1 MKIPY
6 LKKKPELKSYH
17 NVTWEDN
24 YSWIHQKN
32 ILEVLRDKTKL
43 DPEVKNYLDEENSYA
58 NYHLKDTE
66 NLQKKLFDEIK
77 GRIKLDDESLP
88 YKDHTYEYWSKTTA
102 VGNYSIKLRKKID
115 TDLVEEIWNGDEEKK
130 KLETEYFGV
139 GDLEVSNNDKYL
151 GYSLDIKGSEYYTI
165 FIRDIKTN
173 EIITKEISET
183 SGGIT
188 FSLDDKYVFYSKLD
202 QNHRA
207 RKIYRHEI
215 GNFNGQDELIFE
227 EKSEAFTVSIGLS
240 SDEKYYFIN
249 TSDHNTSE
257 QYYFGVDEINI
268 KPKLIIKREKGI
280 IYSVSSWDSKFF
292 NHTNKDAEDFKIDV
306 SDSLEKQNW
315 KTFIP
320 PRDEV
325 LIGGCTFL
333 KNWIIRS
340 ETSNALD
347 KLFVKNISSGVE
359 EELIFSNETV
369 YVPGISLIQKDR
381 DTDNVYLGYSSPKT
395 PSRVYSYNLS
405 TKTKKLVKEQEIPS
419 GHNPEDYIV
428 ERVDYKSHDG
438 RLVPLTITRHKK
450 TKIDGSA
457 NLLLYGYGSYGS
469 SMSPNFS
476 STRLSLINRDIIWAT
491 AHIRGGMEK
500 GMKWWK
506 EGKLINKKNTFED
519 YIHAAKYLIDNNYS
533 SKGKIIGMGGSA
545 GGLLMG
551 AVVNQAPELFLGII
565 MAVPFVDSLT
575 TNLDH
580 SLPLTVGEF
589 DEFGNA
595 KDIKEHFDYIFS
607 YAPYNNIKKMDY
619 PHILIT
625 TSLSANTLAVT
636 PEPHEN
642 TIFLLWSKLNG
653 LNFST
658 ILSLAIN
665 VRSSVFINSE
675 KGKQNEFLIDP
686 LLKPFLGSATFPSNL
701 SILLASITL
710 NSFSE
715 IFLSI
720 SCLSFTSFLFSLAL

>member
-165 FIRDIKTN
+165 FIRDIETN
-173 EIITKEISET
+173 EIITKEITET

-257 QYYFGVDEINI
+257 QYYFGVDEINT
-268 KPKLIIKREKGI
+268 KPKLIMKREKGI
-280 IYSVSSWDSKFF
+280 IYSVSSWDSKFY

-359 EELIFSNETV
+359 EELIFSNENV
-369 YVPGISLIQKDR
+369 YVPGISLTQRDR

-476 STRLSLINRDIIWAT
+476 STRLSLIDRDIIWAT

-506 EGKLINKKNTFED
+506 EGKLTNKKNTFED

-625 TSLSANTLAVT
+625 TSLSDNRVLFD
-636 PEPHEN
+636 EPAKFTAKLREYKTDN
-642 TIFLLWSKLNG
+642 NLL
-653 LNFST
+653 
-658 ILSLAIN
+658 
-665 VRSSVFINSE
+665 
-675 KGKQNEFLIDP
+675 
-686 LLKPFLGSATFPSNL
+686 LLKTEMNAGHGGKSGRDGA
-701 SILLASITL
+701 IE
-710 NSFSE
+710 E
-715 IFLSI
+715 IAIDYAF
-720 SCLSFTSFLFSLAL
+720 ALKVAEKI